1 MSHRESTTTIIV
13 LNLLACLFAAVAP
26 TSADGVSPGAP
37 DHIAAVDQ
45 RCPTFIWELVERTL
59 YYEVVAYVLPEYLS
73 DEAVFEASLEGAEE
87 VLYTRVPGGAA
98 GWTPPADRALAPGGR
113 YVWFVRAVYEDGDVE
128 DVKAGEWSRGHF
140 FRVAE
145 GPSAAELASALANL
159 ERASAGSGAQPSP
172 PAIAVGHGAASPKA
186 SGTGTASVPTAP
198 AAIRG
203 EHPEPSAEAYG
214 VVGTAASPVGAGV
227 AAVNTGGGADL
238 VLDGSA
244 DLETDARLS
253 QSGIDRPAAT
263 PETFSIGNSGG
274 GGMTLEVAGAVS
286 ADSFAGDGSALT
298 GIIASDADTLD
309 GEHGAF
315 YRDAGNLN
323 AGTVPTGRYSAAA
336 DLAAEGHLGDAAG
349 DLAQNNGVL
358 QPTLN
363 ADLLDGA
370 DGAFF
375 LDAGN
380 LGTGTLS
387 TSRYSAHAD
396 LAAEGYLDLS
406 ADGDLLTRAQGDDR
420 FVDESGDTVTGTL
433 MIDGDGKRLAS
444 RATPNDETTTNVT
457 KLEVR
462 ASDGTPLFSVD
473 SEGDLSAASLTGDGA
488 GLTGVTADDADT
500 VDGYDAAD
508 LLPLTEPQVEG
519 YITNGPI
526 NLAAA
531 SSMAGVVLSTGP
543 HTVDTDTNA
552 GTLCNPG
559 EYLDGDGSCHTYST
573 SGGDAATLDGLDS
586 TQLLRSDVDDEV
598 DGALTFN
605 GPVGMGTAPASDA
618 VLTIHDVVG
627 SLGVGAR
634 VDLDHPY
641 SDARDITAFE
651 ASAAGRTG
659 SHYDFSVVGLEGTAE
674 GDGVGK
680 HYGIKGTA
688 VQAGLVYPSS
698 AAYGVYGV
706 GSSENISIGVRGD
719 ATTGNTAYG
728 VYGTATGATTSWGLY
743 TPDAA
748 HVGGDL
754 SVNGSIDL
762 GDATTDLLTLT
773 ARLDSNILPSTTG
786 ALDLGS
792 STQRWR
798 DLYLS
803 GEVKNSSGS
812 TAYILNRGWEQQEAS
827 FWITGTGVFGEDVHI
842 GGNSGSDDDSLYFDG
857 NVEFLMWDESESSFK
872 LSDDVSVSGN
882 GNFWGDVAIGN
893 GGSGDDDIL
902 YFDAGTESLMWDES
916 GGKFVFSADTSVYG
930 ALYASQGGTGFSWN
944 GLGGYGVWAGGSTD
958 AGWFQATDGTGEV
971 WLGTD
976 HRGVYAVGTNYGG
989 FFDDTDTTSNAKVGY
1004 STYKIQGTGAVSFVQ
1019 NHPEEADRV
1028 IVYASPEGDEV
1039 ATYTRGTAR
1048 LVNGEARVALGETF
1062 RWVTNPELGL
1072 TVHLTP
1078 VGGWAQLY
1086 VVDKS
1091 TTEIVVRSAGG
1102 DPGAAFDYIVH
1113 GLRIGFEEVAVVQEK
1128 EREAWIPAM
1137 TDHRELY
1144 QRRPELE
1151 RFSAGERFRAMET
1164 AAGKAAG
1171 DTGAAEALRDAIHE
1185 YDPETDGLYLPE
1197 VADRLA
1203 AAEAE
1208 AGE

>member
-13 LNLLACLFAAVAP
+13 LTLLACLLAAVAP
-26 TSADGVSPGAP
+26 ASADGVSPGAP

-45 RCPTFIWELVERTL
+45 RCPTFIWELVEHTL
-59 YYEVVAYVLPEYLS
+59 YYEVVAYVLPEHLS

-113 YVWFVRAVYEDGDVE
+113 YVWFVRAVYEHGDGE

-159 ERASAGSGAQPSP
+159 ERAAAGGGAPPP
-172 PAIAVGHGAASPKA
+172 PAAIAAGQAAASPKA

-286 ADSFAGDGSALT
+286 ADSF
-298 GIIASDADTLD
+298 
-309 GEHGAF
+309 
-315 YRDAGNLN
+315 
-323 AGTVPTGRYSAAA
+323 
-336 DLAAEGHLGDAAG
+336 
-349 DLAQNNGVL
+349 
-358 QPTLN
+358 
-363 ADLLDGA
+363 
-370 DGAFF
+370 
-375 LDAGN
+375 
-380 LGTGTLS
+380 
-387 TSRYSAHAD
+387 
-396 LAAEGYLDLS
+396 
-406 ADGDLLTRAQGDDR
+406 
-420 FVDESGDTVTGTL
+420 
-433 MIDGDGKRLAS
+433 
-444 RATPNDETTTNVT
+444 
-457 KLEVR
+457 
-462 ASDGTPLFSVD
+462 
-473 SEGDLSAASLTGDGA
+473 TGDGA
-488 GLTGVTADDADT
+488 GITGVTADDADT

-573 SGGDAATLDGLDS
+573 SGGDAATLDGIDS
-586 TQLLRSDVDDEV
+586 TQFLRSDVDDEV

-627 SLGVGAR
+627 SNGVGAR

-680 HYGIKGTA
+680 HYGVKGTA
-688 VQAGLVYPSS
+688 VQAGSVFPSS

-719 ATTGNTAYG
+719 ATTGNAAYG

-754 SVNGSIDL
+754 SVNGSMDL
-762 GDATTDLLTLT
+762 GDATSDTLTLT
-773 ARLDSNILPSTTG
+773 ARLDSSVLPSTGGT
-786 ALDLGS
+786 LDLGS

-812 TAYILNRGWEQQEAS
+812 TAYILNRVSAMQEAS
-827 FWITGTGVFGEDVHI
+827 FWISGHGTFGDNVHL
-842 GGNSGSDDDSLYFDG
+842 GWASASDDDYLFFDVG
-857 NVEFLMWDESESSFK
+857 LEYLMWDESESAFE

-882 GNFWGDVAIGN
+882 GNFSGDVAIGYW
-893 GGSGDDDIL
+893 GGGDDGFL

-930 ALYASQGGTGFSWN
+930 ALYASQGGTGYSWN
-944 GLGGYGVWAGGSTD
+944 GLGGYGVMAGGSTD

-1019 NHPEEADRV
+1019 NHPEEADQV

-1086 VVDKS
+1086 VVEKS

-1113 GLRIGFEEVAVVQEK
+1113 GLRIGFEEVAIVQEK

-1208 AGE
+1208 EGD